1 MPDSLPHMPIRKFRK
16 EQPKKS
22 IAGWRGAVVISNA
35 SKTYSKT
42 YMTTRNLG
50 IASPLT
56 VSSVGLGCMGMSHGY
71 GTVSDT
77 EEMIRLI
84 RTAHDFFIFRL
95 CKIYA

>member
-1 MPDSLPHMPIRKFRK
+1 
-16 EQPKKS
+16 
-22 IAGWRGAVVISNA
+22 
-35 SKTYSKT
+35 
-42 YMTTRNLG
+42 MTTRNLG